1 MNLSKQ
7 MGILIA
13 SVLLALLLL
22 APSEAYETHAG
33 AGETPPN
40 DDLADAT
47 VIGEL
52 PFSDGPFDI
61 GAATVE
67 AGEASPSCN
76 FGGVFSTVWYRHTPL
91 EDTVLVAGASTGGA
105 NTAMAVWTEGESGL
119 EEVVCDGFFGA
130 ALKARLA
137 FQAEAG
143 VTYFFQVDVLADD
156 PPTGTTFMLDS
167 ATPPPNDNFIDATTI
182 TSLPFSDALSTGAAT
197 QEQREPVAC
206 IGGKFAVPPLANVW
220 YAFTPEDDGVVVADT
235 TGSDFNTVINVL
247 LPGDLGPIAIGCDSS
262 QGSLPPARVGFEVE
276 AGQLYYFQVG
286 GAPFDLAFGSLSF
299 GLSVGVL
306 PANDS
311 FANAV
316 DVTDLP
322 FDVRIDTIAAGIEPE
337 EPTPSCARGVA
348 SSVWYR
354 ISPAEHSL
362 IVVDAAGSGFSTIIG
377 VYQGDTLSEL
387 R

>member
-119 EEVVCDGFFGA
+119 EEVMCDGFFGA

-143 VTYFFQVDVLADD
+143 VTYFFQVHVVAKN
-156 PPTGTTFMLDS
+156 PPAETVFTLDS
-167 ATPPPNDNFIDATTI
+167 ATPPANDNFIDATEIST
-182 TSLPFSDALSTGAAT
+182 LPFSDAMNNGAAT
-197 QEQREPVAC
+197 QEHNEPVAC
-206 IGGKFAVPPLANVW
+206 VGGKFAVPPLATVW

-235 TGSDFNTVINVL
+235 TGSDFDTVINILV
-247 LPGDLGPIAIGCDSS
+247 PDALGPIAIGCDSS

-286 GAPFDLAFGSLSF
+286 GAPFDAGFGNLSF
-299 GLSVGVL
+299 ELSVGVP
-306 PANDS
+306 PANDD
-311 FANAV
+311 FTNAA